1 MLDQD
6 RPKLNLPNVNVDHP
20 LTIHS

>member
-1 MLDQD
+1 MLDQETA
-6 RPKLNLPNVNVDHP
+6 KLNLPNINVDHP

>member
-6 RPKLNLPNVNVDHP
+6 RPKLNLPNINVDHP